1 MVIFFMNE
9 DRYDYGYEMP
19 LNAPTM
25 PVPVIIDTLNGKQYY
40 SLRQVVDLL
49 NVKENEI
56 RVLKAKREDLGKT
69 SLNLRDYVETDG
81 KGSMVKV
88 KLLDYVDDL
97 ICERL
102 NKKLEN
108 DSDENE

>member
-1 MVIFFMNE
+1 MSYLRDGDFFMNE

-19 LNAPTM
+19 LNATTRL
-25 PVPVIIDTLNGKQYY
+25 VPVITDTLNGKQYY

-56 RVLKAKREDLGKT
+56 RVLKAKREDLEKN
-69 SLNLRDYVETDG
+69 SLNIKDYVETDG
-81 KGSMVKV
+81 KGSVVKV
-88 KLLDYVDDL
+88 KLLDYIDDL

-102 NKKLEN
+102 NKKLG
-108 DSDENE
+108 D

>member
-1 MVIFFMNE
+1 MNE
-9 DRYDYGYEMP
+9 DRYAYGYEMP

-25 PVPVIIDTLNGKQYY
+25 SVPVITDTLNGKQYY

-56 RVLKAKREDLGKT
+56 RVLKAKRENLGKE
-69 SLNLRDYVETDG
+69 SPNIKDYIEIDG
-81 KGSMVKV
+81 RGNIVKV
-88 KLLDYVDDL
+88 KLLDCIDDL

-102 NKKLEN
+102 NKNLG
-108 DSDENE
+108 D